1 MNLPTIDD
9 IRDAAKRIAPY
20 VHRTPVLTCSALN
33 RMCGADLFFKCEN
46 FQKVGAFKIRG
57 ATNTAFLL
65 TDEEASKGLATHSSG
80 NHAAAVALAAK
91 WRGTRAFAVMPESSP
106 NIKKNAVAGYG
117 AEIVFCKP
125 TLEAR
130 EEGLAKVVERTGA
143 AFIHPYNDFR
153 VVSGQGTV
161 ALELLGDVPEL
172 DIVIGPVG
180 GGGMISGTAITV
192 ASLSP
197 RTEVIAAEP
206 AGADDACRSL
216 EAGRIIPSKN
226 PDTIADGLLTSL
238 GDLTFTVIRKHV
250 QEIITVSDEGIMQA
264 MRHIWERMKIIVEP
278 SAAVPLAAILGRRER
293 FEGRRVGVIITGG
306 NVELTRL
313 PWR

>member
-65 TDEEASKGLATHSSG
+65 SDEEASKGLATHSSG

-91 WRGTRAFAVMPESSP
+91 WRGTRAFVVMPESSP
-106 NIKKNAVAGYG
+106 DIKKNAVAGYG

-130 EEGLAKVVERTGA
+130 EKTLVEVVERTGA
-143 AFIHPYNDFR
+143 VGAR
-153 VVSGQGTV
+153 ESGYAQVRLNTAGT
-161 ALELLGDVPEL
+161 
-172 DIVIGPVG
+172 
-180 GGGMISGTAITV
+180 STWKSWTRT
-192 ASLSP
+192 LSP
-197 RTEVIAAEP
+197 TT
-206 AGADDACRSL
+206 GADTPPANR
-216 EAGRIIPSKN
+216 
-226 PDTIADGLLTSL
+226 
-238 GDLTFTVIRKHV
+238 
-250 QEIITVSDEGIMQA
+250 
-264 MRHIWERMKIIVEP
+264 
-278 SAAVPLAAILGRRER
+278 
-293 FEGRRVGVIITGG
+293 
-306 NVELTRL
+306 
-313 PWR
+313 

>member
-1 MNLPTIDD
+1 
-9 IRDAAKRIAPY
+9 
-20 VHRTPVLTCSALN
+20 
-33 RMCGADLFFKCEN
+33 MCGADLFFKCEN
-46 FQKVGAFKIRG
+46 FQKGGAFKIRG

-80 NHAAAVALAAK
+80 NHAAAVALAAR
-91 WRGTRAFAVMPESSP
+91 WRGTRAYVVMPETSP
-106 NIKKNAVAGYG
+106 AIKKNAVAGYG

-161 ALELLGDVPEL
+161 ALELLGEVPGL

-180 GGGMISGTAITV
+180 GGGMISGTAL
-192 ASLSP
+192 ASASVSP

-206 AGADDACRSL
+206 AGADDAWRSL

-238 GDLTFTVIRKHV
+238 GDLTFAAIRKHV
-250 QEIITVSDEGIMQA
+250 KEIITVSEEGIMQA

-278 SAAVPLAAILGRRER
+278 SAAVPLAAILGREER
-293 FEGRRVGVIITGG
+293 FKGRRVGVILTGG
-306 NVELTRL
+306 NVELTGL
-313 PWR
+313 PWK

>member
-65 TDEEASKGLATHSSG
+65 SDEEASKGLATHSSG

-91 WRGTRAFAVMPESSP
+91 WRGTRAFVVMPENSP
-106 NIKKNAVAGYG
+106 DIKKNAVAGYG

-130 EEGLAKVVERTGA
+130 EKTLVEVVERTGA

-161 ALELLGDVPEL
+161 ALELLSDVPGL
-172 DIVIGPVG
+172 DIVIGPLRLDQWA
-180 GGGMISGTAITV
+180 MAAAV
-192 ASLSP
+192 A
-197 RTEVIAAEP
+197 
-206 AGADDACRSL
+206 
-216 EAGRIIPSKN
+216 
-226 PDTIADGLLTSL
+226 
-238 GDLTFTVIRKHV
+238 
-250 QEIITVSDEGIMQA
+250 EIVSDQELRA
-264 MRHIWERMKIIVEP
+264 R
-278 SAAVPLAAILGRRER
+278 LGRRAQEK
-293 FEGRRVGVIITGG
+293 VGALYTVDRQAPEIL
-306 NVELTRL
+306 ELVKRL
-313 PWR
+313 IAADGQRNAATE